1 MKNIWKFLDGNKTIF
16 GSVLLLITTIP
27 AVGTALGGS
36 LLVVQTIIG
45 LLTGAS
51 LAHHVKKGYLSTKK
65 Q

>member
-1 MKNIWKFLDGNKTIF
+1 MNLWKWLDGNKTII
-16 GSVLLLITTIP
+16 GSILLLVTTVP

-51 LAHHVKKGYLSTKK
+51 LAHHVKKGYFKTNKGG
-65 Q
+65 